1 MKGRIIVIGLD
12 EPFKSLADK
21 YRIDIVESF
30 DKIESLDDI
39 EMVYIDLSLLSVEE
53 CRKTIINI
61 RRLCGFRNISVIAV
75 GNAASE
81 FILRESIYAGASSSI
96 ILPISK
102 EDLMENIEKNAQ
114 PVGKRVPLDV
124 KLINPFIAG
133 TKEVFNVMA
142 GIPIKRKSLFLKKD
156 YKMFGEVS
164 GIMGL
169 TGDAVGSVVINFPKK
184 LANRLISSI
193 LGLEEGEIND
203 DDMRDGVGEILNMV
217 AGKAKTL
224 LANTKYHFKLS
235 IPTVVVGHGYEI
247 SHPKDTPCIV
257 VIFVALETQF
267 AMQVSLAPQKNGE

>member
-1 MKGRIIVIGLD
+1 MKGKIVVVGLD
-12 EPFKSLADK
+12 EPFISLSGK
-21 YRIDIVESF
+21 YHIDFIESF
-30 DKIESLDDI
+30 DKVVSLDDI
-39 EMVYIDLSLLSVEE
+39 EIVYIGVSQLSVDE
-53 CRKTIINI
+53 CRKIITDI
-61 RRLCGFRNISVIAV
+61 KRRCGFRNIPIIAV
-75 GNAASE
+75 GNYTSE
-81 FILRESIYAGASSSI
+81 FVLRESVYAGASASLT
-96 ILPISK
+96 LPVSK
-102 EDLMENIEKNAQ
+102 ENLMENIEESTR

-124 KLINPFIAG
+124 KLINPFIEG

-142 GIPIKRKSLFLKKD
+142 GIPIKRKSIFLKKD

-169 TGDAVGSVVINFPKK
+169 TGDAMGSVVINFPKQ
-184 LANRLISSI
+184 LAIRLISGI
-193 LGLEEGEIND
+193 LGLEKGEISD